1 MAILRILRIDDPEDK
16 QILTRPCRPI
26 KLPDTGLKRLIA
38 DMFETMHHHD
48 GVGLAA
54 PQIGL
59 SIALTVIWIPATIE
73 TLDDGSEVETAP
85 EQRYT
90 LINPKI
96 VQMSK
101 EEIIR
106 NEGCLSLPEWYGK
119 VPRAAWVTVEYQEPN
134 GKRRRL
140 RKVDGLLGWAAQHE
154 IDHLHGI
161 LFIDRMDPS
170 TLRHIDELEN
180 ETEDDETQ
188 EQNKTPHS
196 AELPA
201 LA

>member
-1 MAILRILRIDDPEDK
+1 MAILRILRIDNPEDK
-16 QILTRPCRPI
+16 QILTRPCRPV

-38 DMFETMHHHD
+38 DMFETMHHYD

-59 SIALTVIWIPATIE
+59 SIALTVIWIPPTIE
-73 TLDDGSEVETAP
+73 TLDDGTEVESAP

-119 VPRAAWVTVEYQEPN
+119 VPRARWVTVEYQEPN

-170 TLRHIDELEN
+170 TLRHIDELEH
-180 ETEDDETQ
+180 ETDDETQ
-188 EQNKTPHS
+188 ATTKPPRS